1 MHLNVENP
9 WFPLRV
15 RMTDDQMLKYCLV
28 YTRTLAIV
36 NWTMLKTHLYPANSA
51 VRVVC
56 AAIDPSQPFLKKKG
70 LASSDIPLS
79 SSLRLSLR
87 TLKKEKRRLFPP
99 KPLPHL
105 YHGLHSGAELLARHQ
120 RNDTPLITAAAL
132 TTSAFPMAPS
142 TRLLFSLLPIRLD

>member
-15 RMTDDQMLKYCLV
+15 RMTDYQMLKYCLV

-36 NWTMLKTHLYPANSA
+36 NWTMLKTHLYPANSP
-51 VRVVC
+51 VWVVC
-56 AAIDPSQPFLKKKG
+56 AGIDPSQPFLKRKG
-70 LASSDIPLS
+70 LASWHP
-79 SSLRLSLR
+79 
-87 TLKKEKRRLFPP
+87 TLLKPQAVLVDPRKREEETFPP

-105 YHGLHSGAELLARHQ
+105 NHSLHSGAELLARHQ

-142 TRLLFSLLPIRLD
+142 TWLLFSLLPIRLD